1 LLKVKCGSSR
11 RRQIAIGRDQQL
23 NAAFLGRGLPIP
35 LSFAIAAG
43 ISIPAPLLRARAD
56 EVVE

>member
-1 LLKVKCGSSR
+1 LLKVKCGSPR

-23 NAAFLGRGLPIP
+23 DAAFGARLPIP
-35 LSFAIAAG
+35 LSFAIGAG
-43 ISIPAPLLRARAD
+43 ISFPAPLLLARAD